1 MAITSV
7 NRSGLRQLDREEL
20 RDERQHV
27 RDLIFV
33 RDLLTARGATP
44 SDLRIYDR
52 VINDAR
58 GRLAELAKRPSSA
71 YPAAA

>member
-7 NRSGLRQLDREEL
+7 KELDRQEL
-20 RDERQHV
+20 RDERRHI
-27 RDLIFV
+27 RDLVFV
-33 RDLLTARGATP
+33 RDLLRARGAT
-44 SDLRIYDR
+44 SADLRTYDR

-58 GRLAELAKRPSSA
+58 GRLAELAKRPPSA